1 MMALPFRPE
10 EEIEPMFQRLQRYAS
25 EPLRQFTEYNRR
37 ASGRGQLP
45 MYLLI
50 KFLHKE
56 ATLTALQIR
65 LVSEKKLKRIQRRK
79 YRELQ
84 AKLFELWDQ
93 YKAKE
98 RSAKSLLKAC
108 SHLNGPR
115 ES

>member
-1 MMALPFRPE
+1 MWGPSDCTAFKKAIRTNSDVEGWHNGL
-10 EEIEPMFQRLQRYAS
+10 
-25 EPLRQFTEYNRR
+25 NRR
-37 ASGRGQLP
+37 TSGRGQLP
-45 MYLLI
+45 MHLLI

-56 ATLTALQIR
+56 ATLTALQTR
-65 LVSEKKLKRIQRRK
+65 LVSERKLRRIQRRK

-108 SHLNGPR
+108 SNLNGPR